1 MGGAS
6 SGRTRMRIEHAG
18 NFMPRQKT
26 MEAWATAGIIPVPQP
41 VFIYTFGE
49 YFPDY
54 LGDTGRIGRFPFKDL
69 IAQGWRLSG
78 SSDVWIGSERE
89 ATNPLFSVWCCVKRE
104 TYSGNYIDP
113 EQAVT
118 LEQAL
123 RMHTLDA
130 AATMG
135 EDDIRGSIT
144 PGKLADIIALDQDPF
159 EVPVDDLRK
168 IKVEYVLTQGRTAL
182 NLTC

>member
-1 MGGAS
+1 
-6 SGRTRMRIEHAG
+6 MRIEHAG

-89 ATNPLFSVWCCVKRE
+89 ATIPSSV
-104 TYSGNYIDP
+104 SG
-113 EQAVT
+113 
-118 LEQAL
+118 
-123 RMHTLDA
+123 A
-130 AATMG
+130 A
-135 EDDIRGSIT
+135 
-144 PGKLADIIALDQDPF
+144 
-159 EVPVDDLRK
+159 
-168 IKVEYVLTQGRTAL
+168 
-182 NLTC
+182 